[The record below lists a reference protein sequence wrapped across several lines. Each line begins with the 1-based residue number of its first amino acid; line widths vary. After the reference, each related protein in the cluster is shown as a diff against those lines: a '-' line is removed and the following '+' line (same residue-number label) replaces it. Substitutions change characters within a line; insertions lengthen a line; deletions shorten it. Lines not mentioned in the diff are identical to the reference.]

1 MVELA
6 IVKIL
11 HSKYCNIGRAST
23 YPDHQ
28 RQSLQNICPH
38 NGVPH
43 YNQNHFLASLIWNFL
58 WGLHAQMELDY
69 ILLVANADFTIT
81 QVTLLLNA
89 HLFSGILF
97 LYYTAELGITSCGKP
112 EM

>member
-1 MVELA
+1 
-6 IVKIL
+6 
-11 HSKYCNIGRAST
+11 
-23 YPDHQ
+23 
-28 RQSLQNICPH
+28 
-38 NGVPH
+38 
-43 YNQNHFLASLIWNFL
+43 
-58 WGLHAQMELDY
+58 MELDY
-69 ILLVANADFTIT
+69 ILLVAYADFIIT